1 MESIIKKIQN
11 LINKYGTNCPFK
23 IAKHLDIEIVYEDL
37 GKVFGYFNQFCRVKI
52 IHINEKATDYQKR
65 FICAHELGHAI
76 FHPDANTPF
85 LKRNTLFSTDRI
97 EVEANLF
104 AVHLLFSEHFFNGQL
119 SLRDAVELYGIPEE
133 FILKQLE
140 RRIIYGNLSQI

>member
-1 MESIIKKIQN
+1 MESVLKTIKN
-11 LINKYGTNCPFK
+11 LINKYNTNCPFK
-23 IAKHLDIEIVYEDL
+23 IAKHLNIEIVYEDL
-37 GKVFGYFNQFCRVKI
+37 GKVLGYFSKFSRVKI
-52 IHINEKATDYQKR
+52 IHINENATDHQKL

-104 AVHLLFSEHFFNGQL
+104 AVRLLFSERFFNEQL
-119 SLRDAVELYGIPEE
+119 SLHDAIELYGIPEE
-133 FILKQLE
+133 FILK
-140 RRIIYGNLSQI
+140 NLKGE